1 MADELKQALQ
11 ESELEKQEMK
21 IIVDETLSK
30 YSNQESTVFESEQ
43 KRIALQNEY
52 QRVSFQIMTFQS
64 LNESNE
70 KLKV

>member
-1 MADELKQALQ
+1 MMIDELKQALE

-52 QRVSFQIMTFQS
+52 
-64 LNESNE
+64 
-70 KLKV
+70 

>member
-1 MADELKQALQ
+1 MMIDELKQALE

-52 QRVSFQIMTFQS
+52 QRVSCLTFMC
-64 LNESNE
+64 LEFR
-70 KLKV
+70 

>member
-1 MADELKQALQ
+1 MMIDELKQALE

-52 QRVSFQIMTFQS
+52 QRVSWLTFMC
-64 LNESNE
+64 LEFRRI
-70 KLKV
+70 